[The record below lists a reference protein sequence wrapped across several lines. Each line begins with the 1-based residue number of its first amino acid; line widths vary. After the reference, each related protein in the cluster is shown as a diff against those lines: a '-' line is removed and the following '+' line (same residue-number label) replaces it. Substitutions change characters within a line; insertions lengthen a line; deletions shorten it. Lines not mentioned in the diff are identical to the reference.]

1 MTKLPPDIS
10 KNNVYSLLWHASFL
24 AFARTFMD
32 VDTIVPAMLIEA
44 GGSAMHVGVMT
55 AIMLGGASFT
65 QLIFAPFISNYEYK
79 KKFLLIGINARILAL
94 FLLGLMLYFSGLL
107 HGNFTILF
115 IFILITIFSLSGAFS
130 NISYTDILGKSVDQS
145 FRKSFFSTRQVITGI
160 ILLLS
165 AFLARKVITLNS
177 FPANYASMFFIAS
190 LALFVASLGFWRI
203 NEHLPSRLLVRNIRH
218 FFKLIKSELSRNNK
232 LGYFLGFINTMGIS
246 IALMPFIMLYAK
258 QMFHTG
264 SAQTGMFLIFK
275 VLGSVS
281 VGFILI
287 TIFKKF
293 KYKYLLY
300 GNVLLVSLVVSILLF
315 YPGQPPFYLL
325 FLMGGV
331 IFASYSI
338 SMNGILLEVSGI
350 ENRAL
355 YTGIAGAGNIL
366 PALFPLIG
374 GWIIEQYGFREF
386 FVFYI
391 ILILSSLFFI
401 YKLNCKK

>member
-65 QLIFAPFISNYEYK
+65 QLIFAPFISNFEYK
-79 KKFLLIGINARILAL
+79 KKFLLFGINARILAL

-107 HGNFTILF
+107 HGSYTILF
-115 IFILITIFSLSGAFS
+115 IFFLITIFSLGGAFS
-130 NISYTDILGKSVDQS
+130 NISYTDILGKSVDPS
-145 FRKSFFSTRQVITGI
+145 SRKPFFSTRQVITGS

-177 FPANYASMFFIAS
+177 FPENYASMFFIAFLS
-190 LALFVASLGFWRI
+190 LFVASLGFWRI
-203 NEHLPSRLLVRNIRH
+203 KEHLPSKLLVRNPGH
-218 FFKLIKSELSRNNK
+218 FISLIKSELSRNSK

-258 QMFHTG
+258 QMFHTD
-264 SAQTGMFLIFK
+264 SAHTGMFLIFK

-300 GNVLLVSLVVSILLF
+300 GNVLLVTSVVAILLF
-315 YPGQPPFYLL
+315 YPGQPPFYIL

-366 PALFPLIG
+366 PALFPLLG

-386 FVFYI
+386 FVLYI
-391 ILILSSLFFI
+391 LLILSSLFFI